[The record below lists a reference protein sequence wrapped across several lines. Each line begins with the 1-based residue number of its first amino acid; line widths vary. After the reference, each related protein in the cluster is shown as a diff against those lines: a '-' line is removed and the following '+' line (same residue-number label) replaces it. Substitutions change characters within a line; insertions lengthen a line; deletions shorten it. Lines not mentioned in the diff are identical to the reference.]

1 MADVRF
7 EGVSKAYGS
16 NAPTIRKL
24 DLHVRDGEFMV
35 LVGPSGCGKSTTL
48 RMVAGLEDA
57 TSGTLSIGDR
67 VVNDVAP
74 KDRDIAMVFQNYALY
89 PHMDVRRNMAF
100 GLKLRKFDP
109 SEIDSRVR
117 EAAVLLEIEEL
128 LDRKPRELSGGQRQ
142 RVALGRAIVRKPQVF
157 LFDEPLSNLD
167 AKLRVQMRTEI
178 KKLHRQLGTTM
189 IYVTHDQV
197 EAMTMGDRITVMKD
211 GDVHQVAA
219 PIELYNNPA
228 DTFVAGFIGSPW
240 MNFIPARVIDDGS
253 ILLIAGELPITVPE
267 DHRASLADF
276 RGRDIT
282 LGLRPE
288 FVRST
293 PASCAHPAHIVLQH
307 EMSELLGNEMY
318 MYLSTDKL
326 RVIGR
331 STTVQSIEMGATVDM
346 YFDMARA
353 HYFEGASGTRLTLH
367 VH

>member
-7 EGVSKAYGS
+7 ENVSKSYGS
-16 NAPTIRKL
+16 NAPTIRNL

-48 RMVAGLEDA
+48 RMVAGLEDV
-57 TSGTLSIGDR
+57 TSGTLSIGGR
-67 VVNDVAP
+67 VVNEVAP

-89 PHMDVRRNMAF
+89 PHMNVRENMAF
-100 GLKLRKFDP
+100 GLKLRKFDRT
-109 SEIDSRVR
+109 EIEQRVR
-117 EAAVLLEIEEL
+117 EAATLLEIGEL
-128 LDRKPRELSGGQRQ
+128 LERKPRELSGGQRQ

-211 GDVHQVAA
+211 GDVHQIDTPVA
-219 PIELYNNPA
+219 LYNQPA
-228 DTFVAGFIGSPW
+228 DIFVAGFIGSPS

-253 ILLIAGELPITVPE
+253 ILLIADKRPITVPE
-267 DHRASLADF
+267 EHRAFLADY
-276 RGRDIT
+276 RGQEVT

-288 FVRST
+288 HVRST
-293 PASCAHPAHIVLQH
+293 PDSCEYPAHMAMQH

-318 MYLSTDKL
+318 LYLSTDNL
-326 RVIGR
+326 HITGR
-331 STTVQSIEMGATVDM
+331 SNVVRQIEMDTAVDM
-346 YFDMARA
+346 YFDMAHA
-353 HYFEGASGTRLTLH
+353 HYFEGASGTGRTLH